1 MLAGQFTNCSAHQI
15 LNHTLDPACRGSVA
29 PGHPITEEMTQGSAV
44 SNSRQRLHPVL
55 FLRVKH
61 EEQAAPCWG
70 RLRTS
75 TPGLSRPPA
84 VSVLLPLDY
93 SSVSLRWARLY
104 VRESEPL
111 LRFHFLCTHSL
122 KNVTVLRQL
131 RSGKWRWHKPQCL
144 LTHSTRINGFQFL
157 FLVIKVAFNSHNWNK
172 IHLISYIPN
181 FKWYDCAC
189 IGLSFYLH
197 TVNNSALLMPTAYI
211 PTALHTDLN

>member
-15 LNHTLDPACRGSVA
+15 LNHTFNPDCRGSVA
-29 PGHPITEEMTQGSAV
+29 PGHPIAEEMTQGSAL

-75 TPGLSRPPA
+75 TQGFPGRLLFLSYF
-84 VSVLLPLDY
+84 LLITAQFHLGEK
-93 SSVSLRWARLY
+93 ARLY
-104 VRESEPL
+104 VREPEPL

-131 RSGKWRWHKPQCL
+131 QSGKWRWHKPQRL

-157 FLVIKVAFNSHNWNK
+157 FFSNK
-172 IHLISYIPN
+172 
-181 FKWYDCAC
+181 
-189 IGLSFYLH
+189 GSF
-197 TVNNSALLMPTAYI
+197 
-211 PTALHTDLN
+211 